1 MKPLNITSAFVIL
14 VVKLSAVIVLS
25 SSCSKGE
32 DLLGVGYGS
41 VSFSPTSTFSAP
53 GSLLVKIDGETRDTL
68 TPVKPGTA
76 NAILLKAGEHKISL
90 VNENSKQAITDTVVH
105 IQPGKEFIMANF
117 LYTGTAALFN
127 DNDLSHKPDKDSL
140 LVRFVTL
147 DATLPDVMNID
158 ILVYYTLGGTQTA
171 LVKKMPGVS
180 KQQFSNYI
188 QLPDP
193 NSLVPAG
200 AKNTRYVLEGY
211 NATSNEKVMSVSQNN
226 MGYIQTNM
234 TGTSIIW
241 TNNLVLSMGIGPG
254 ASATNKVRQPK
265 TIFYRIAAQ

>member
-1 MKPLNITSAFVIL
+1 MKPLNITSAFVIF

-25 SSCSKGE
+25 ASCSKGE
-32 DLLGVGYGS
+32 DIPGVGYGS
-41 VSFSPTSTFSAP
+41 VSFSPTSTFSASD
-53 GSLLVKIDGETRDTL
+53 SLIITIDDESRDTL
-68 TPVKPGTA
+68 TPAKPGTA
-76 NAILLKAGEHKISL
+76 SAILLKAGEHHLALLNK
-90 VNENSKQAITDTVVH
+90 NTKQAIVDTIVR
-105 IQPGKEFIMANF
+105 ILPGKEFIMANF

-127 DNDLSHKPDKDSL
+127 DNDLSRKPEKDSL

-147 DATLPDVMNID
+147 DPTLPDVMNID

-171 LVKKMPGVS
+171 LVKKMSGIT
-180 KQQFSNYI
+180 KKQFSDYI

-211 NATSNEKVMSVSQNN
+211 NAANEKVMSVSQNN

-234 TGTSIIW
+234 NGSTITW
-241 TNNLVLSMGIGPG
+241 TNNLVLSMGIAPG
-254 ASATNKVRQPK
+254 LTTTNKVRQPK